1 MSELLLDKSETEKT
15 WTSIQGRIDHSPMF
29 QVVPEDALEL
39 IESVIMRNH
48 DEAYDRWPTFA
59 VDHQKCRVQF
69 WKDRVRDA
77 VPGDKAGIF
86 AVYYHEYIASLERA
100 RFKEFEDEDQHM
112 PIPSYGGHARA
123 AYDAYVACTA
133 SLS

>member
-15 WTSIQGRIDHSPMF
+15 WTSIQGRIDHSPSF
-29 QVVPEDALEL
+29 QVVSEDALEL
-39 IESVIMRNH
+39 IESVIMHNH
-48 DEAYDRWPTFA
+48 DEAYDRWPTFT
-59 VDHQKCRVQF
+59 VEHQKCRVQF
-69 WKDRVRDA
+69 WKNRVLDA
-77 VPGDKAGIF
+77 VPADKAGIF

-100 RFKEFEDEDQHM
+100 RSKEFEDDE
-112 PIPSYGGHARA
+112 PVNIPSYGGHARA